1 MGPELKTRAPKFKFQ
16 KGWFSFSKGRSQIW
30 LQVTQPSVE
39 IFRNPVVFWGEAR
52 SACPKYMAKFGD
64 FFPSKKK
71 GILKRNIPFKL
82 FNFWR
87 NFAAEKRLIITYY
100 KYMVQGVLE
109 YVF

>member
-16 KGWFSFSKGRSQIW
+16 KGWRLFSKGPSQIW

-39 IFRNPVVFWGEAR
+39 IFRNPLVFWGEAR
-52 SACPKYMAKFGD
+52 GACPNIWRNLAIVFQV
-64 FFPSKKK
+64 KK
-71 GILKRNIPFKL
+71 GILQWNIPFLL

-87 NFAAEKRLIITYY
+87 NFAAKRRLIITYY